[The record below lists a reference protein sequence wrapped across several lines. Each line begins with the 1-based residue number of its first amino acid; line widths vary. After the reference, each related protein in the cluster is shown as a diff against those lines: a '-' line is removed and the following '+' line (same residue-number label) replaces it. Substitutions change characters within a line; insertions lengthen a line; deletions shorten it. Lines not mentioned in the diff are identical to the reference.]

1 MNKKL
6 ISKNITPEIEQIINR
21 LARVKIQFHNA
32 NINKDYKYSK
42 FFLQSNLFHII
53 YKNEDILEEIE
64 DKDLSFLKKE
74 LESCIKEIKRLEEK
88 LKNNNFIEKAPK
100 KVVDE
105 NRNKLTKV
113 NNNKKKILLEIN
125 SLSKKE

>member
-1 MNKKL
+1 M
-6 ISKNITPEIEQIINR
+6 
-21 LARVKIQFHNA
+21 
-32 NINKDYKYSK
+32 
-42 FFLQSNLFHII
+42 
-53 YKNEDILEEIE
+53 
-64 DKDLSFLKKE
+64 KKE

-88 LKNNNFIEKAPK
+88 LKNNNFIDKAPK